1 MHMSSQAQV
10 TQNPSMGLAG
20 EHELSP
26 ITEVISSKL
35 GHHGIGVGAS
45 EFKWRWGWGMK
56 IFKIHSMKISKP

>member
-10 TQNPSMGLAG
+10 TQNPSMGLAD

-35 GHHGIGVGAS
+35 GDHGIGERG
-45 EFKWRWGWGMK
+45 EFKWR
-56 IFKIHSMKISKP
+56 